1 MDFEVIKQITDTA
14 LNHLK
19 QKDRQLLDIQVNERT
34 ISHKLAEYLQQEFS
48 SLFVDCEYNRHDG
61 LTKILDVPTN
71 SVGWDDVDSKTVFP
85 DIVVHKRGTDE
96 ENLLVIEIKKS
107 NNRVEHQFD
116 INKLRAFTS
125 EPYNYKFGLF
135 LEISVDGGNDY
146 LKWFKTGE
154 LFSES
159 QFGE

>member
-48 SLFVDCEYNRHDG
+48 ILFVDCEYNRHDG
-61 LTKILDVPTN
+61 LTKILGVPTN

-107 NNRVEHQFD
+107 NNRYNSFD
-116 INKLRAFTS
+116 MKKLRAFTR

-135 LEISVDGGNDY
+135 LEINVDGNSDCFQ
-146 LKWFKTGE
+146 WFKSGE
-154 LFSES
+154 LFDETM
-159 QFGE
+159 G